1 MTEVTTATPIAP
13 EKLLIPG
20 TPMVLDLPGVATT
33 LCVSIS
39 TVQQMVR
46 EGHFPEPRQL
56 SGRRV
61 GWLAIEVATWAA
73 SRPKSTQLPPPNT
86 GARKPRATQAA
97 AQAA

>member
-1 MTEVTTATPIAP
+1 MTDTTTTAFPP

-33 LCVSIS
+33 LCVSVS

-86 GARKPRATQAA
+86 GARKPRPTQAA

>member
-1 MTEVTTATPIAP
+1 MTSTATPIAP
-13 EKLLIPG
+13 EKLLTPG

-33 LCVSIS
+33 LCISVS

>member
-1 MTEVTTATPIAP
+1 MTDTTITAFPP
-13 EKLLIPG
+13 EKLLTPG

>member
-1 MTEVTTATPIAP
+1 MTEATPTPIQP
-13 EKLLIPG
+13 EKMLSPG
-20 TPMVLDLPGVATT
+20 TPMVLDLPGVADT
-33 LCVSIS
+33 LCVSVS
-39 TVQQMVR
+39 TVQLMVR
-46 EGHFPEPRQL
+46 QGEFPEPRQL

-97 AQAA
+97 AQTA